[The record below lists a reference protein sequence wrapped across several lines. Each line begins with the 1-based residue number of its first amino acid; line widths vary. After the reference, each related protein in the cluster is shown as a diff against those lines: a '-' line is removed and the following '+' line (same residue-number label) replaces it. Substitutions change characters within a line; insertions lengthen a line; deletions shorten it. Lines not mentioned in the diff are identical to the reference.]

1 MIGIAALLAV
11 TSAEGPALAQS
22 NRDVLEA
29 RRHMEEGQELFLQ
42 ERWEDAA
49 TAFMAAYDLR
59 PHTAFLYNAALAV
72 HRAGLAVR
80 AIELYRRYLETAE
93 GSADRED
100 VEARIALLERAAATA
115 VETAPPCEGADCPV
129 TPPCQPDDPECQDA
143 SSQPPITL
151 DPEAS
156 AAGERAHMKSVI
168 LVESEPTDATI
179 ILVDEQEREVA
190 RGSAPL
196 DYTADPGRY
205 TLRLEHP
212 QYRSTRTPVQVTA
225 GRYYV
230 FHIEM
235 SQPPAFLQ
243 VVTSPPGARVF
254 LDEPA
259 NGTVGP
265 APWGDVVRAG
275 RHTIWVELPGYQPV
289 EREVEVGL
297 GSEEQIEIALERLPF
312 GIARV
317 LTNVEGATIEIDG
330 QEIGV
335 APLDHQ
341 LPAGDHQLRVQS
353 DGMKDYETAFT
364 ISEGQTTRMLVRLNP
379 RPSRTSAWV
388 SLAFSTLLFTGA
400 GICGWYSTT
409 VYDDIERAANDGRLA
424 SDDPRIERGF
434 IWALVADVGFL
445 VGTVTSALTL
455 YYFLRDPLP
464 PSEGR
469 VEAPVDFTENPEQ
482 YRVATSRDGAARPQG
497 PPGSATPAPPVAAQP
512 PGESPAPAQ
521 PQQEEAAPPADST
534 PPEPPAGDAANP
546 APDQP
551 ADGPGPRAAE
561 DDLSPDEASWLYD
574 EEPSASGR
582 RPRRMPTVMGSGG
595 PFPGLVIRF

>member
-11 TSAEGPALAQS
+11 TSAEGSALAQS

-115 VETAPPCEGADCPV
+115 VETAPPCEGADCP
-129 TPPCQPDDPECQDA
+129 TEAPPPCQPDDPDCQEA
-143 SSQPPITL
+143 SSRPPQVTITL

-179 ILVDEQEREVA
+179 ILVDEQEHEVA

-265 APWGDVVRAG
+265 TPWGDVVRAG
-275 RHTIWVELPGYQPV
+275 RHNIWVELPGYQPV
-289 EREVEVGL
+289 EREIEVGL
-297 GSEEQIEIALERLPF
+297 GAEEQIEIALERLPF

-317 LTNVEGATIEIDG
+317 LTNVEGSMIEIDG

-341 LPAGDHQLRVQS
+341 IPPGEHQLLVQS

-364 ISEGQTTRMLVRLNP
+364 INAGQTTRLLVRLNP

-388 SLAFSTLLFTGA
+388 SLVFSTLLFTGA

-409 VYDDIERAANDGRLA
+409 VYDDIEQAANAGRLA

-482 YRVATSRDGAARPQG
+482 YRVATSRDGAARP
-497 PPGSATPAPPVAAQP
+497 PAVAAPP
-512 PGESPAPAQ
+512 PGEPPAPAQ
-521 PQQEEAAPPADST
+521 PPQEEAAPPTDST
-534 PPEPPAGDAANP
+534 PPEPPVGDAVEP
-546 APDQP
+546 APVQP
-551 ADGPGPRAAE
+551 SSGPGPRAAE

-574 EEPSASGR
+574 EGPSAPGR
-582 RPRRMPTVMGSGG
+582 RARRMPTVVGSGG